1 MRRCREIAK
10 DVETLQC
17 FVYALSTQRSIACA
31 HLSLPASLSYLC
43 LFLPLTNNALRC
55 GALVMSL
62 ACAPIKAEIDSH
74 LYSFDHVEHIVHD
87 GLILE
92 GM

>member
-1 MRRCREIAK
+1 MR
-10 DVETLQC
+10 
-17 FVYALSTQRSIACA
+17 
-31 HLSLPASLSYLC
+31 
-43 LFLPLTNNALRC
+43 PLTNNALRC

-87 GLILE
+87 GPILE
-92 GM
+92 GMQSQFLSANGNTTL